1 MPDEEE
7 RIDIGAE
14 LGGASGKLDDQLLR
28 DLKDVAKQEKIRNAV
43 DPRTTAQNIAK
54 KKKVSL
60 YLTIAAISAVV
71 LVIVA
76 YFVMGGSGPKNVTNK
91 PSGPQRIP
99 QTTIAAPVTNMA
111 PSAPP
116 IAPPPPTAPAP
127 GSGQDAGGY
136 EPPM

>member
-43 DPRTTAQNIAK
+43 DPKTTAQNIAK
-54 KKKVSL
+54 KKKMSM

-71 LVIVA
+71 LIIVA
-76 YFVMGGSGPKNVTNK
+76 YVVMGGSGTKAVTNK
-91 PSGPQRIP
+91 QSGPQRIP
-99 QTTIAAPVTNMA
+99 KTTIAAPVTNMA

-116 IAPPPPTAPAP
+116 IAPPPPSAP
-127 GSGQDAGGY
+127 GPANGQDAGGY
-136 EPPM
+136 EAPM